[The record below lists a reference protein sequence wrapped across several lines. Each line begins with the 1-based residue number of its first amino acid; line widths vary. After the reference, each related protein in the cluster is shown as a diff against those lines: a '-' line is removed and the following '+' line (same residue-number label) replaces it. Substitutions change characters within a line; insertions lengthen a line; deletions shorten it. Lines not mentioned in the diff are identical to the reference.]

1 MALAAWLSECAYAHH
16 LTTLAV
22 VKTVVQ
28 QLTLT
33 LLPATCYTPSTSL
46 TTPLP
51 CSLLLLLLLLQDCIA
66 LIETKPN
73 GIIPTLDEQCL
84 IGKATDDRYARELY
98 KKCEGNTRFEVSNK
112 MRVDHQFQIKHYAGA
127 VTYSTVGIIEKN
139 RDTLAQEVSHL
150 FRYLSDGYVSNSYIV
165 LCNSSCTCVVPLP
178 LSLLS
183 VLWFGAAALLGW
195 CLQPYSAYTA
205 VALLVVFTLSV
216 VILLHAL
223 LPTLLCNVVL
233 YCISH

>member
-1 MALAAWLSECAYAHH
+1 LIALTRHSPQ
-16 LTTLAV
+16 TLHC
-22 VKTVVQ
+22 
-28 QLTLT
+28 L
-33 LLPATCYTPSTSL
+33 LLP
-46 TTPLP
+46 
-51 CSLLLLLLLLQDCIA
+51 LLLLLPQLQDCIA

-150 FRYLSDGYVSNSYIV
+150 
-165 LCNSSCTCVVPLP
+165 CKK
-178 LSLLS
+178 
-183 VLWFGAAALLGW
+183 
-195 CLQPYSAYTA
+195 Q
-205 VALLVVFTLSV
+205 LLVSVTTTDGVTLKS
-216 VILLHAL
+216 AL
-223 LPTLLCNVVL
+223 YTLCVCV
-233 YCISH
+233 C